1 MLLMKKHLIVY
12 GIRILGVNKF
22 SMVTREEIINAVMLV
37 AKKWPIQECYL
48 FGSYSRGEE
57 TETSDVDLI
66 IDLPDVISY
75 LDLECMQNELS
86 TLLNVP
92 VDLKTL
98 HSLYKNKRFYNH
110 IKQDLKLLFLTKKG

>member
-1 MLLMKKHLIVY
+1 MEYVFW
-12 GIRILGVNKF
+12 GGNKI
-22 SMVTREEIINAVMLV
+22 SMVTREEIIHAVTLV

-66 IDLPDVISY
+66 ISLPDVISY

-98 HSLYKNKRFYNH
+98 HSLHKNKRFYNH
-110 IKQDLKLLFLTKKG
+110 IKQDLKLLFSTKKG

>member
-1 MLLMKKHLIVY
+1 MSLTKKHLIVC
-12 GIRILGVNKF
+12 GIRILGVNKI
-22 SMVTREEIINAVMLV
+22 SMVTREEIIHAVTLV

-66 IDLPDVISY
+66 ISLPDVISY

-86 TLLNVP
+86 DILGVP
-92 VDLKTL
+92 VDLKTMGAL
-98 HSLYKNKRFYNH
+98 EANPLFFKY
-110 IKQDLKLLFLTKKG
+110 IKDDLIKLFSIHNN